1 MRHIFAIARRELKSY
16 FASPIAYVVM
26 TIFTFMS
33 GFFFSNMVVSYVSQS
48 SLADR
53 QLQMV
58 GRSDIQ
64 LDVPSEV
71 LTQFFGNESFL
82 LMLALP
88 LLTMGLISDERRK
101 GTLELLVTSPVRSM
115 ELALGKFFGA
125 FGLFCLMLVPILPMF
140 YFLAQ
145 GGEWEPGMV
154 AAGLLGLLMLAAA
167 EIALGLLVSS
177 LCENVLVSAFGTY
190 GVLVTLNFIDSSS
203 SAAKSLWVDFINFF
217 SFNYHYSH
225 ATRGLVQ
232 LGDIAYFASYL
243 VFALFMTQR
252 SIEAIRFK
260 RS

>member
-1 MRHIFAIARRELKSY
+1 MRHIFAIAKRELKSY

-26 TIFTFMS
+26 TVFTFIS
-33 GFFFSNMVVSYVSQS
+33 GMFFSNMLVSYVRQS

-58 GRSDIQ
+58 GRSDLQI
-64 LDVPSEV
+64 DVPTVV
-71 LTQFFGNESFL
+71 LGEFFNNESFL

-88 LLTMGLISDERRK
+88 LLTMGLVTDERRK

-115 ELALGKFFGA
+115 ELVLGKFFGA
-125 FGLFCLMLVPILPMF
+125 FGLFCLMLAPMLPMF
-140 YFLAQ
+140 WFMAQ
-145 GGEWEPGMV
+145 GGEWEPGVV
-154 AAGLLGLLMLAAA
+154 ASGLLGLLMLGAA

-190 GVLVTLNFIDSSS
+190 GVLITLNFIDTSSS
-203 SAAKSLWVDFINFF
+203 NAQSIWYDFINFF
-217 SFNYHYSH
+217 SFSFHY
-225 ATRGLVQ
+225 ANAPRGLVR
-232 LGDIAYFASYL
+232 LADIVYFGSYL

>member
-26 TIFTFMS
+26 TIYTAMS
-33 GFFFSNMVVSYVSQS
+33 GLFFSNMLVYYVRQS
-48 SLADR
+48 ALADR

-58 GRSDIQ
+58 GRSDLQ
-64 LDVPSEV
+64 LDVPTLV
-71 LTQFFGNESFL
+71 LSQFFGNESFL

-88 LLTMGLISDERRK
+88 LLTMGLVTDERRK

-125 FGLFCLMLVPILPMF
+125 FSLFGLMLVPTLPMF
-140 YFLAQ
+140 YFMAQ

-154 AAGLLGLLMLAAA
+154 AAGLLGLLMLAGA

-190 GVLVTLNFIDSSS
+190 GLLVALNFIDSSS
-203 SAAKSLWVDFINFF
+203 SAAQSMWVDFINFF
-217 SFNYHYSH
+217 SFTFHYGN
-225 ATRGLVQ
+225 ATQGLVR
-232 LGDIAYFASYL
+232 LADVVYFGSYL